1 MSARINIAGQNTQ
14 RTGVKGRGNKS
25 SRRRLHDGRAKPK
38 LKGFCE
44 TAYLF
49 SRGVRT
55 RANKYALP
63 VLYPFTRYS
72 SALPFSFDRAVRFF
86 YDLLFVLRSPN
97 FFLSLFSRLCVFSS
111 VWNDPPQRTDENAAS
126 GRRERMR
133 KPCDR
138 ENVCSSLDRKVKT
151 RDLGS
156 RVPSKQLGLL
166 DKFCVCTWVRVC
178 TCIERGTNRI
188 FDVFVPRITDQYV
201 CTKLYIKFRNEILL
215 EQLSKCYVTVNLLA
229 TCRPVCILNDVNH
242 ANVDKNA
249 VNKNRFSIPCWN
261 INSRRYSAY
270 SRSLNLSEWIPCMR
284 GKT

>member
-1 MSARINIAGQNTQ
+1 MLLVRRFIYEFEIIRHEQTTDSSLSRSRRKNETLQNTHGICRVSARINIAGQNTQ
-14 RTGVKGRGNKS
+14 RTRVKGRGNKS

-38 LKGFCE
+38 LKRFCE

-138 ENVCSSLDRKVKT
+138 ENVCPSLDRKVKT

-156 RVPSKQLGLL
+156 RVPSKRLGLL
-166 DKFCVCTWVRVC
+166 DKFSVCTWVRVC
-178 TCIERGTNRI
+178 TCIERATSRI
-188 FDVFVPRITDQYV
+188 FDVFPRVSST
-201 CTKLYIKFRNEILL
+201 N
-215 EQLSKCYVTVNLLA
+215 
-229 TCRPVCILNDVNH
+229 
-242 ANVDKNA
+242 
-249 VNKNRFSIPCWN
+249 NRSVRVFKIV
-261 INSRRYSAY
+261 
-270 SRSLNLSEWIPCMR
+270 L
-284 GKT
+284 